1 MTRDP
6 GGAARAGLGRSLF
19 EMALVIVSVLLALTV
34 ENWRED
40 REKAALTQSVL
51 GALAQELDANR
62 AAIDEALPYQDRNSQ
77 AFRAALELYE
87 AKKEF
92 VFPQEARSRS
102 AAVRFSSA
110 AYESAVI
117 AQVLP
122 RIQVDTLLKLSRVYA
137 EQDAYADLLRNYSSA
152 TLQVDFADGARY
164 FRLLSNEYAQLADAE
179 RSILPLIESARAAVA
194 QELGQGKR

>member
-1 MTRDP
+1 MT
-6 GGAARAGLGRSLF
+6 GGVSAGTRGGLGRSLF

-51 GALAQELDANR
+51 GALAQELEANR
-62 AAIDEALPYQDRNSQ
+62 AAIDEALPYQDRSSE
-77 AFRAALELYE
+77 AFRAALERYE
-87 AKKEF
+87 TKKEF
-92 VFPQEARSRS
+92 VYPEEARTRG

-122 RIQVDTLLKLSRVYA
+122 RIKVDTLLKLSRVYA
-137 EQDAYADLLRNYSSA
+137 EQDAYADLLRGYSNA
-152 TLQVDFADGARY
+152 TLLVDFADGARY
-164 FRLLSNEYAQLADAE
+164 FRLQSNEYAQLAEAE
-179 RSILPLIESARAAVA
+179 RRILPLIEAARAAVA
-194 QELGQGKR
+194 GELGQGRR

>member
-1 MTRDP
+1 MT
-6 GGAARAGLGRSLF
+6 GGVSAGSRGGLGRSLF
-19 EMALVIVSVLLALTV
+19 EMALVVISVLLALTV

-51 GALAQELDANR
+51 SALAQELEANR
-62 AAIDEALPYQDRNSQ
+62 AAIDEALPFQDRNSQ
-77 AFRAALELYE
+77 AFREALTRYE
-87 AKKEF
+87 ASKEF
-92 VFPQEARSRS
+92 VFPEEARSRS

-122 RIQVDTLLKLSRVYA
+122 RIKVDTLLKLSRVYA
-137 EQDAYADLLRNYSSA
+137 EQDAYADLLRNYASA

-164 FRLLSNEYAQLADAE
+164 FRLLSNEYAQLAEAE
-179 RSILPLIESARAAVA
+179 RRILPLVEAARAAVA
-194 QELGQGKR
+194 EELGQGRR